1 MLSLSIC
8 LARRTMFV
16 LVVVL
21 LLAGASCTPL
31 RAQNV
36 TSTAS
41 LSGIVVD
48 PQGNRVVGAIV
59 TISNIEQVFTRQFK
73 TDASGTYSFTLL
85 PPAIYKLSVEAQGFN
100 KFVEDKITLE
110 VGQAGSL
117 NVTLT
122 VGSTATQVEVTSEAP
137 LLSIDNANLSSEI
150 SEKQIVDLPLNLR
163 NAVALTFLDSSVYNI
178 DEGYLGAG
186 VDTADEDISFMTFG
200 GQFLGGTAYV
210 LDGAWITGIGDDMIA
225 YVPSVDNLQEFKVQ
239 TNSFTAQYGLSAG
252 NVITLVT
259 KSGTNQFHGETY
271 DFLRNSALDANY
283 YFNNYNNKPK
293 TLFHL
298 NEFGIN
304 EGGPLYIPGI
314 YKQKDR
320 TFFFAM
326 FEGLRESTPSTI
338 SETTPTSAFKSG
350 NLSALLGPQTGTD
363 ALGRPIYTGQIYNP
377 FTTRQI
383 GVGSNGKAIYIRDP
397 ISNNNLASIIDPVAQ
412 KLLQYFP
419 SPTNSSQFNNFY
431 VDEGVPLTNNEF
443 SIRIDHNLTSNSRLY
458 GRYARKTH
466 STPSTGELYGSS
478 DPGGPGEIGTD
489 NRYNVA
495 LGYSQVFKPTLTGSV
510 NLGFTRWV
518 PYSSGQGYNFKP
530 SAVGL
535 PSALDSLTPMFPS
548 INFSAE
554 TDPLIS
560 SLTSAYAPLGNSGQ
574 GGSANNIGT
583 ISADMTMTHGPH
595 TWSFGYMG
603 ILQQLNSYSVPQ
615 TKFQFTQAFTSGPDP
630 NAATPNTGDAFASFL
645 LGTAVSGSTTNAI
658 PQEMSKITNGLYFED
673 DWKTTTKL
681 TLNLGIRY
689 DIQSAVTEKRN
700 RQAYFDPAATNP
712 ISSAVNGSYKGAITY
727 NSSGNRGNYQTHLDN
742 FAPRFGFAYQVLPK
756 LVARGGFGIFFPP
769 NFIGS
774 TAAPG
779 YVQGTSFIS
788 SQNGGLNPSST
799 LSNPFPQGILS
810 APGNANGSLTDVGQ
824 NVPTMYVYNQKSFY
838 VEQRSFGLQYSP
850 TSRDVFEG
858 TYEGNHVVHVPV
870 GNDLNLNQLPPQDLA
885 MGSGALNTLVPNPF
899 YGQSSMAGSSC
910 QLANQM
916 VPNFQLL
923 LPMPQYCDNVS
934 SQSPQLGFSNY
945 NELEVKYTHR
955 AKNLMVMA
963 NYTWSKWLDDAQTDP
978 AHNDIFYVSTTRN
991 NYDLSAEKSVDEW
1004 DIPHGAVFSLV
1015 YNLPVGRGE
1024 KFGSNMNRATDAVI
1038 GGWEVSE
1045 ITTMK
1050 SGVPIS
1056 PQANINPASLYGG
1069 NQHAVQVG
1077 DPKTPGSFSGNP
1089 GCTGPSRV
1097 GTVAAWYNPCAFV
1110 AAPAGTFGS
1119 LPRYLDNL
1127 RTPGYDFSD
1136 ISIEKWFNFKDAVKA
1151 QFRAE
1156 MFNAFNHPILGE
1168 PFSTV
1173 GASNAGSI
1181 AYADISRQIEFGLK
1195 IHW

>member
-1 MLSLSIC
+1 MLRLSTC
-8 LARRTMFV
+8 FARGATLIMAV
-16 LVVVL
+16 ALMLCSNAL
-21 LLAGASCTPL
+21 LGAQGL
-31 RAQNV
+31 

-41 LSGIVVD
+41 LAGIVLD
-48 PQGNRVVGAIV
+48 PQGNRVVGAAV
-59 TISNIEQVFTRQFK
+59 TISNAEQGFSRQFK
-73 TDASGTYSFTLL
+73 TDASGAYSFSLL
-85 PPAIYKLSVEAQGFN
+85 PPAVYKLSVEASGF
-100 KFVEDKITLE
+100 KVYVQDRITLE
-110 VGQAGSL
+110 VGQAGAL
-117 NVTLT
+117 NVTLMI
-122 VGSTATQVEVTSEAP
+122 GSAATQVEVTSEAP
-137 LLSIDNANLSSEI
+137 LLSTDNANMSSEI

-210 LDGAWITGIGDDMIA
+210 LDGGWITGIGDDMIA
-225 YVPSVDNLQEFKVQ
+225 YVPSVDDLQEFKVQ

-259 KSGTNQFHGETY
+259 KSGTNQFHGEAY
-271 DFLRNSALDANY
+271 DFFRNSALDANY
-283 YFNNYNNKPK
+283 YFNNYHSIPK

-298 NEFGIN
+298 NEFGVN

-314 YKQKDR
+314 YKHRDR
-320 TFFFAM
+320 TYFFLFY
-326 FEGLRESTPSTI
+326 EGLRESTPSTI
-338 SETTPTSAFKSG
+338 SETTPTSAFKTG
-350 NLSALLGPQTGTD
+350 NLSALLGSQVGTD

-377 FTTRQI
+377 FSTRQI
-383 GVGSNGKAIYIRDP
+383 GVDSKGNPIYIRDP
-397 ISNNNLASIIDPVAQ
+397 ISNNNLAGMIDPVAQ

-419 SPTNSSQFNNFY
+419 AATNTNQFNNFY
-431 VDEGVPLTNNEF
+431 VDQPVPLTNNEF
-443 SIRIDHNLTSNSRLY
+443 SIRLDHNLTPNARIY
-458 GRYARKTH
+458 GRYADKTH
-466 STPSTGELYGSS
+466 STPSTGELYGTS

-489 NRYNVA
+489 NRYNIA
-495 LGYSQVFKPTLTGSV
+495 LGYSQVFNPSLTGSV
-510 NLGFTRWV
+510 NVGFTRWV
-518 PYSSGQGYNFKP
+518 PYSTGQGYNFKP

-560 SLTSAYAPLGNSGQ
+560 SLTSAYAPLGNSSQ
-574 GGSANNIGT
+574 GGSENNIGT
-583 ISADMTMTHGPH
+583 ISVDLTKVHGSH
-595 TWSFGYMG
+595 TFSFGYMG

-615 TKFQFTQAFTSGPDP
+615 TKFSFTQAFTSGPNP
-630 NAATPNTGDAFASFL
+630 NAATSGTGDAFASFL
-645 LGTAVSGSTTNAI
+645 LGTALSGSTTNNV
-658 PQEMSKITNGLYFED
+658 PHEMNKITNGWYAED
-673 DWKTTTKL
+673 DWKLSTKL
-681 TLNLGIRY
+681 TLNLGVRY
-689 DIQSAVTEKRN
+689 DIQNAVTEKRN
-700 RQAYFDPAATNP
+700 RQAYFDPNMVNP
-712 ISSAVNGSYKGAITY
+712 ISSAVHNNYNGAIVY
-727 NSSGNRGNYQTHLDN
+727 NSSGNRGNYQTHHDN
-742 FAPRFGFAYQVLPK
+742 FAPRLGFAYQVLPK
-756 LVARGGFGIFFPP
+756 LVARGGFGVFFPP

-779 YVQGTSFIS
+779 FVEGTSYIS
-788 SQNGGLNPSST
+788 SLNGGLNPSST
-799 LSNPFPQGILS
+799 LGNPFPQGILA
-810 APGNANGSLTDVGQ
+810 APGNSEGGLTDLGQ
-824 NVPTMYVYNQKSFY
+824 SVPTMYVYKQKSFY

-850 TSRDVFEG
+850 TSRDVFEV

-870 GNDLNLNQLPPQDLA
+870 GNDLNLNQLPPQDLTL
-885 MGSGALNTLVPNPF
+885 GSGALVAPVANPF
-899 YGQSSMAGSSC
+899 YGQASMAGSSC
-910 QLANQM
+910 GLASSTVPAYQLM
-916 VPNFQLL
+916 
-923 LPMPQYCDNVS
+923 LPMPQYCDSVS
-934 SQSPQLGFSNY
+934 SLSPQLGFSNY
-945 NELEVKYTHR
+945 NEFETKYTHR

-963 NYTWSKWLDDAQTDP
+963 NYTWAKWIDNAQTDP

-1024 KFGSNMNRATDAVI
+1024 KFASGINRATDAFI
-1038 GGWEVSE
+1038 GGWEVSS

-1050 SGVPIS
+1050 GGVPIS
-1056 PQANINPASLYGG
+1056 PQANVNPASLFGG

-1077 DPKTPGSFSGNP
+1077 DPKQPGNFSGNP
-1089 GCTGPSRV
+1089 GCTGPTKV

-1110 AAPAGTFGS
+1110 AAPAGTFGTI
-1119 LPRYLDNL
+1119 PRYLDHL

-1136 ISIEKWFNFKDAVKA
+1136 ISIEKWFNFKESVKA